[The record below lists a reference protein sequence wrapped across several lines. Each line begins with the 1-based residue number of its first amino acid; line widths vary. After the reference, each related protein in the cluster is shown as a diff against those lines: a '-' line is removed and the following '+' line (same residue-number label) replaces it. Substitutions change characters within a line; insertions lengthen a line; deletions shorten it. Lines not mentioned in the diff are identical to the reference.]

1 MREAYDLVVL
11 HKIHIDS
18 ATCSALCFMRDHY
31 IICGLSNYEI
41 QVQIMAGIQYQVF
54 DLRQKQLATSL
65 AGHSAPIQ
73 SLFLLSDTNQFVSF
87 DTSGIL
93 NVLSL
98 LYFLHSYGTS
108 AMSPTLSSFCSLLR
122 Q

>member
-1 MREAYDLVVL
+1 
-11 HKIHIDS
+11 
-18 ATCSALCFMRDHY
+18 MRDHY

-41 QVQIMAGIQYQVF
+41 QVHIMAGIQYQVF

-73 SLFLLSDTNQFVSF
+73 SLFLLPDTNQFVSF

-93 NVLSL
+93 NVRSPLC
-98 LYFLHSYGTS
+98 FLRSYGTS
-108 AMSPTLSSFCSLLR
+108 AMSPIVSSFCSFHR